1 MSKKVAG
8 SEALT
13 REQVL
18 QVLRDHMPALRT
30 RYGVRR
36 LALYG
41 SFARGSPSEQSDVDI
56 LVELEAP
63 LGLRFVELAEE
74 LERLLGRRVD
84 LATMETW
91 RQSRQDPRRRHI
103 AESIERELLYVA

>member
-1 MSKKVAG
+1 MGAQM
-8 SEALT
+8 T
-13 REQVL
+13 REQIVR
-18 QVLRDHMPALRT
+18 VLREHLPELRT

-36 LALYG
+36 LALFG

-84 LATMETW
+84 LATVETFRRRW
-91 RQSRQDPRRRHI
+91 QDPRRRHI
-103 AESIERELLYVA
+103 AESVERDLLYVE